1 MLMQLSSFQNVTTTV
16 DNAMNVTTTADNAIA
31 AFNKAALRVKAAAAS
46 FELAIAVAAVVA
58 GVVFNL
64 ASAVVLVAVMAISF
78 AIASIRE
85 NVIKIF
91 NVVKQAIDLVFKMI
105 A

>member
-1 MLMQLSSFQNVTTTV
+1 MLAQLSSFQNVTPAV
-16 DNAMNVTTTADNAIA
+16 DNIIA

>member
-1 MLMQLSSFQNVTTTV
+1 MAV
-16 DNAMNVTTTADNAIA
+16 AI
-31 AFNKAALRVKAAAAS
+31 
-46 FELAIAVAAVVA
+46 AAVVA

-64 ASAVVLVAVMAISF
+64 ASAIVLVAVMAISF

-91 NVVKQAIDLVFKMI
+91 NAVK
-105 A
+105 

>member
-1 MLMQLSSFQNVTTTV
+1 
-16 DNAMNVTTTADNAIA
+16 MNVTTTADNAIA

-46 FELAIAVAAVVA
+46 FEMAVAIAAVVA

-91 NVVKQAIDLVFKMI
+91 NAVK
-105 A
+105 